1 MKDNKNKKRIK
12 ELVSQI
18 NSLSS
23 ELERL
28 LLSEETSNNSLS
40 SASGSSKGN
49 QYARRSTG
57 ARAGRRSP
65 PVNPSVQDT
74 TFVPGDVREGDY
86 VRITNHYKGQ
96 FGLKGRIIQEGTTF
110 AKFATR

>member
-1 MKDNKNKKRIK
+1 MKDNKNEKRIK

-28 LLSEETSNNSLS
+28 LLSEETGNNNFS
-40 SASGSSKGN
+40 SGSDSSKGD
-49 QYARRSTG
+49 QITRRSTS

-65 PVNPSVQDT
+65 PVNRSDQDT
-74 TFVPGDVREGDY
+74 TFVPP
-86 VRITNHYKGQ
+86 
-96 FGLKGRIIQEGTTF
+96 
-110 AKFATR
+110 